1 MKYVGYLEMEKSG
14 VGRFMK
20 KIIESDDLLIVFTN
34 VWEQSNTEH
43 KIGEIHAEVEPN
55 LFQHIV
61 TIVPVGYLGSVKT
74 HG

>member
-1 MKYVGYLEMEKSG
+1 MKYIGYLEMEKSG
-14 VGRFMK
+14 IGRFMK
-20 KIIESDDLLIVFTN
+20 KVVERNDLLIVFKI
-34 VWEQSNTEH
+34 VWDQANKER

-55 LFQHIV
+55 IFQHIV

>member
-1 MKYVGYLEMEKSG
+1 MKYIGYLEMEAGKTS
-14 VGRFMK
+14 RFMRK
-20 KIIESDDLLIVFTN
+20 VIENDDLLIVFKN
-34 VWEQSNTEH
+34 VWDESNEMH
-43 KIGEIHAEVEPN
+43 KIGEIYAEVEPN

>member
-1 MKYVGYLEMEKSG
+1 MKYIGYLEMEKSG

-20 KIIESDDLLIVFTN
+20 KIIEKNDLLIVFKI
-34 VWEQSNTEH
+34 VWDQANKER

-55 LFQHIV
+55 IFQHIV